1 MWTLSMH
8 QHWPVLT
15 RHVSPVWQGFAFPLQ
30 QGYLLD
36 GASLTDDTLVF
47 SGGQGTGCKKNFSSL
62 QYYQRI
68 AANKALLI
76 RR

>member
-1 MWTLSMH
+1 MH
-8 QHWPVLT
+8 EHWPVLT
-15 RHVSPVWQGFAFPLQ
+15 RHVSPVWQGFAFSLQ

-36 GASLTDDTLVF
+36 GTSLADDTLVL
-47 SGGQGTGCKKNFSSL
+47 SGGQETGCKNFSSL

-76 RR
+76 R